1 MIMNVIEKDSE
12 NSKRFLEDMKSEG
25 FQIEK
30 SGSSLKYRYQLY
42 NFMIIYLFK
51 NKIDGIKLHSSAAFK
66 SIETRLSIF
75 EQLFL
80 HLRDE
85 FLNQQNSSKLLDT
98 LKQTFEDIG
107 RYYLNVLEQ
116 IPSCFRKTCLIEVD
130 FVVLLQYMVCENS
143 DLAALATKMVGKFV
157 ERFSYSYFSSPLLAT
172 FSHIIDGLYRNI
184 NSKFSTLSTS
194 VKVPYRVQN
203 LIYVSIKVH

>member
-1 MIMNVIEKDSE
+1 MNVIEKDSE
-12 NSKRFLEDMKSEG
+12 NSKRFLEEMKADG

-42 NFMIIYLFK
+42 HFMIIYLFK
-51 NKIDGIKLHSSAAFK
+51 NKIDGIKLQSSTIFK
-66 SIETRLSIF
+66 SIDTRLSIF

-98 LKQTFEDIG
+98 LKQTFEDIA
-107 RYYLNVLEQ
+107 RYYMNVLEQ

-130 FVVLLQYMVCENS
+130 FIVLLQYMVCENS

-157 ERFSYSYFSSPLLAT
+157 EKFPYSYFSSLLLST

-194 VKVPYRVQN
+194 VKVPYRPQN
-203 LIYVSIKVH
+203 LMYVSIKVL